1 MADSPSP
8 AIVIDRTFILTWG
21 FQFIAYALDTAL
33 WGMSMVLVLHYF
45 RKFGRKDPVG
55 IQTVVGILGF
65 GGTLHAIFFAMLNF
79 KNFVSLYG
87 NIGAENVIPYE
98 ANVMLCLVYVVAF
111 TAQMFYAGRIW
122 ILTKHD
128 WRYTAPVILL
138 GLCQFSAGIAQTVEV
153 ARVHLYS
160 KLQALTGPIS
170 STQSASTLACDLTI
184 TAILCVVLRRTDSAV
199 DRMIIY
205 ALNRGAMTS
214 LWALLQLIF
223 FVGMPGTFVFQMFIV
238 PSCHLYVISV
248 CSMLISRESLRA
260 DLRGT
265 NGIVIPM
272 SDMERSFRSNESTT
286 LGSGTVNISTTV
298 SKWVDDI
305 PDENGHKNAG
315 NTKRTLEPQ
324 AIV

>member
-1 MADSPSP
+1 
-8 AIVIDRTFILTWG
+8 
-21 FQFIAYALDTAL
+21 
-33 WGMSMVLVLHYF
+33 
-45 RKFGRKDPVG
+45 
-55 IQTVVGILGF
+55 VVGILGF

-138 GLCQFSAGIAQTVEV
+138 GLCQFAAGIAQTVEV
-153 ARVHLYS
+153 AQVHLYS

-170 STQSASTLACDLTI
+170 STQSAATLACDLTI
-184 TAILCVVLRRTDSAV
+184 TAILCVVLRRSRSGLRRTDSAV

-260 DLRGT
+260 DLRGP
-265 NGIVIPM
+265 NGIIIPM
-272 SDMERSFRSNESTT
+272 TDMERSFRSNESNT
-286 LGSGTVNISTTV
+286 LASGTVNISTSV

-305 PDENGHKNAG
+305 PDENGHKNAPDAG
-315 NTKRTLEPQ
+315 NAKRTLEPH
-324 AIV
+324 AVM